1 MARRTETRN
10 TRKNYV
16 VLGDGI
22 TEQYYLK
29 HLKELNGYKY
39 VLRPSLFT
47 GITIES
53 AENLIDEYV
62 SGGCTQII
70 YITDY
75 DTIVSQ
81 RKKEKFEKIKRKYK
95 NQEQVIIC
103 ESMPGI
109 EFWFLLHFLKTSR
122 EFRTCNEVMT
132 ELISHIPEYSKKKE
146 YLENKIWTKMLCS
159 ENRMET
165 AMVNSKDILKEKEKG
180 DKGELFPY
188 SKIHQAIEYF
198 EAQKRNKKSRR

>member
-1 MARRTETRN
+1 MARRTGTRN
-10 TRKNYV
+10 TRKNFV

-39 VLRPSLFT
+39 VLRPSLFS

-53 AENLIDEYV
+53 AESLIDEYV
-62 SGGCTQII
+62 SGDCTKII
-70 YITDY
+70 YLTDY

-122 EFRTCNEVMT
+122 EFRTCDEVII
-132 ELISHIPEYSKKKE
+132 ELLKYIKGYSKKKE
-146 YLENKIWTKMLCS
+146 YLENGSWAKFLCS
-159 ENRMET
+159 ENRMGN
-165 AMVNSKDILKEKEKG
+165 AIGHSKEILKEKELG
-180 DKGELFPY
+180 YIGEHFPY
-188 SKIHQAIEYF
+188 SKIYLAIEYF
-198 EAQKRNKKSRR
+198 EAQKGIN